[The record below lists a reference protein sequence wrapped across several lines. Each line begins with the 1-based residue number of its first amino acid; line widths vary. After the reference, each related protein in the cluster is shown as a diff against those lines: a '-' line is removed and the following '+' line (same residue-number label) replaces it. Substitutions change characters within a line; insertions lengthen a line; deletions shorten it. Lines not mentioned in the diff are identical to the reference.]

1 MKRCLVLG
9 AGGFI
14 GKSLCRKLSKNYE
27 IIAYDRAYVIELEE
41 LNNTRQVI
49 GDFTKTRDFTD
60 ILQGVDVVIH
70 LISTTLPTEDTA
82 HIGEEIADNIIPTV
96 ALLEAMVKSNV
107 KEIIFS
113 SSGGTVY
120 GETGEQINSVESPLH
135 PICSYGVQK
144 KVIETYLEFYGV
156 RYGMNYK
163 IARITNPYGIGQD
176 INKHQG
182 VIPIFIRRLLEDDD
196 ITIFGDGNEVR
207 DYIYME
213 DLMNFLEKI
222 LEYKGDRHIFNV
234 GTGGVSSLNQ
244 IIEKIEKTVGKEF
257 KNKVYREKRTC
268 DVNKSLLEVEDTW
281 QALNCRPAV
290 TLDEGI
296 RRLYYRL
303 KKDT

>member
-14 GKSLCRKLSKNYE
+14 GKSLCRKLSSNYE
-27 IIAYDRAYVIELEE
+27 IIAYDRAYAAELRG
-41 LNNTRQVI
+41 LDNTKQVI
-49 GDFTKTRDFTD
+49 GDFTKTQDFTD
-60 ILQGVDVVIH
+60 VLRGVDVVIH
-70 LISTTLPTEDTA
+70 LISTTLPTDNTA
-82 HIGEEIADNIIPTV
+82 HIGKEIADNIIPTV
-96 ALLEAMVKSNV
+96 VLLESMVKNNV
-107 KEIIFS
+107 KEIVFS

-120 GETGEQINSVESPLH
+120 GETGERINSVEAPLH

-144 KVIETYLEFYGV
+144 KVIETYLQFYGV

-176 INKHQG
+176 INKPQG
-182 VIPIFIRRLLEDDD
+182 VIPIFIRKLLEDDE
-196 ITIFGDGNEVR
+196 ITIFGDGTEVR

-213 DLMNFLEKI
+213 DLMNILEKI
-222 LEYKGDRHIFNV
+222 LEYEGDRHIFNV
-234 GTGGVSSLNQ
+234 GTSEVSSLNQ
-244 IIEKIEKTVGKEF
+244 IIGKIERIAGKEF
-257 KNKVYREKRTC
+257 RNKVYRERRTC
-268 DVNKSLLEVEDTW
+268 DICKSLLEVEDTW

-296 RRLYYRL
+296 EKLYYRL